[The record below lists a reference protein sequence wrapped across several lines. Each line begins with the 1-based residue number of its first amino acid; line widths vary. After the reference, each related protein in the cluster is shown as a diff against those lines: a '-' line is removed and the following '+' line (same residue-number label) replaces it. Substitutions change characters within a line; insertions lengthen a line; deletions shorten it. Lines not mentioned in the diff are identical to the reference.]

1 MHHATIVAPLAALL
15 VAAVAA
21 AGALALPPSA
31 GASARAQ
38 TTTRLPAWAQLI
50 YTVAGRRHTVTSYP
64 RT

>member
-1 MHHATIVAPLAALL
+1 MHHATIVALLAALL
-15 VAAVAA
+15 VVA